1 MLAPSLTSA
10 DPWLEPGDEVARHDI
25 EMLADAGVIKGPITQ
40 WPIPWPDI
48 ARDVNGFDL
57 LGELTA
63 GEQAALS
70 RLMRTARVMMRTNE
84 LQAHARVA
92 GTNEPDELR
101 GFAAVPREEGEIE
114 GGIAW
119 TGKYVAFR
127 AQATAVASAQDD
139 KTWRP
144 DGSYI
149 GVTAWNMML
158 SAGYMD
164 RWWGPGWDGSLIL
177 SSSARPIPA
186 ITLER
191 NYSDP
196 FSVPVLKW
204 LGPWRASIGLGALES
219 DRDDF
224 DNTRVF
230 EARVTFKPWKH
241 LEIGLSRTALI
252 CGEGR
257 PCSLGTFWDMFTGND
272 NDQDLSQ
279 QPGDQLAGYDLR
291 FSSPWRHVPFAL
303 YGQMI
308 GEDEAG
314 ALPSKFLGL
323 FGVEHWGTI
332 GTGSYRVHVEYSDT
346 ACDFSRQS
354 PQFDCAYESSIYT
367 VGYRF
372 RGRSIGHSIDSDS
385 RLTTVG
391 ILYVTP
397 SSASWEFVA
406 RDAKLNRDAT
416 TVPET
421 TQTLAPLAT
430 DAESADLFYRRDLLG
445 GRLVAGAGFESREVT
460 SLSSKDDEWRVM
472 AQWVREF

>member
-1 MLAPSLTSA
+1 MLLPSFSSA
-10 DPWLEPGDEVARHDI
+10 DPWLAPGDEVARHDI

-40 WPIPWPDI
+40 WPISWPDI
-48 ARDVNGFDL
+48 ARDVNGFDQ
-57 LGELTA
+57 LGELNA

-70 RLMRTARVMMRTNE
+70 RLRRTARAMMRTN
-84 LQAHARVA
+84 QIQGHARVA
-92 GTNEPDELR
+92 GTNQPEELR
-101 GFAAVPREEGEIE
+101 GFAATPREEGEIE

-119 TGKYVAFR
+119 TGKYLAIR
-127 AQATAVASAQDD
+127 AQATAVANADD
-139 KTWRP
+139 GKTWRP

-158 SAGYMD
+158 SAGYTD

-177 SSSARPIPA
+177 SSSARPIPT

-196 FSVPVLKW
+196 FKVPVLKW

-219 DRDDF
+219 ERDDF
-224 DNTRVF
+224 DDTRIF
-230 EARVTFKPWKH
+230 EARVTFKPWRH
-241 LEIGLSRTALI
+241 VEIGLSRTALI
-252 CGEGR
+252 CGKGR
-257 PCSLGTFWDMFTGND
+257 PCSLGTFWDMFIGND
-272 NDQDLSQ
+272 NDQDLPE

-291 FSSPWRHVPFAL
+291 FSSPWRRVPFAL

-323 FGVEHWGTI
+323 FGVEQWGSV
-332 GTGSYRVHVEYSDT
+332 GAGSYRVHVEYADT
-346 ACDFSRQS
+346 TCEFSRQV

-372 RGRSIGHSIDSDS
+372 RGRAIGHSVDSDS
-385 RLTTVG
+385 RMTTLGV
-391 ILYVTP
+391 LYVGP
-397 SSASWEFVA
+397 VGASWELVT

-416 TVPET
+416 AAEEPAH
-421 TQTLAPLAT
+421 TLAPLAT
-430 DAESADLFYRRDLLG
+430 DVKSVDLFYRRSLIG
-445 GRLVAGAGFESREVT
+445 GQLTAAAGFESREIA